1 MNQSYKEVALARAE
15 LYRFL
20 GGLYIMEID
29 KDTLKKLKE
38 TKFPTETGNADM
50 DEAYKMIS
58 DYIAGMS
65 DSDEDI
71 NDLAADYAKV
81 FLAAGSATGL
91 AAFPY
96 ESVYTSK
103 KHEIGGRTQQ
113 EAAALYLSRGWEPSK
128 NMYRTMDDH
137 AGLELEYMAIM
148 CEEMAKAYDTVNP
161 DQICMSIRDQ
171 KAFMETHLHWI
182 TAFCMDVKKYADTA
196 FYQGVAKLTSAF
208 IEQEKALLALGGAVW
223 VTE

>member
-1 MNQSYKEVALARAE
+1 MNKAYKEVALKRAA

-29 KDTLKKLKE
+29 KDTLGKLKA
-38 TKFPTETGNADM
+38 TTWPTDSGNADM
-50 DEAYKMIS
+50 DEAYKMMA
-58 DYIAGMS
+58 DYIKDMT
-65 DSDEDI
+65 DSDEAI
-71 NDLAADYAKV
+71 NDLAADYAKT

-128 NMYRTMDDH
+128 DMYRTMDDH

-148 CEEMAKAYDTVNP
+148 CEEQAKAYDTENP
-161 DQICMSIRDQ
+161 DQICMAVRDQ
-171 KAFMETHLHWI
+171 KAFMEAHLHWI
-182 TAFCMDVKKYADTA
+182 SAFCMDVKKYADTA
-196 FYQGVAKLTSAF
+196 FYQGAAKLTSAF
-208 IEQEKALLALGGAVW
+208 LAQEKELLSMGGAIW
-223 VTE
+223 VTD